1 MSLFYSTT
9 SFIKNLFVRAPTAL
23 KEITAKDIKY
33 YNLIKK
39 PDLEKIENYKL
50 IILDMDGVIRNGYK
64 KIGLSNIIIDKLNI
78 KNIPFLI
85 ITNECRKEPKT
96 IRNDLQTMG
105 FNINKNTHIVSASL
119 LVKNK
124 LTNLIEQKKHEN
136 EKKLINIGVI
146 SNLDNLNYLK
156 TRIKKKYSNCN
167 DNNIYF
173 YFIEENCV
181 PMNLDYIVVG
191 CLDND
196 KKIDKNL
203 FRILQWIDNN
213 PNAELIISCPD
224 IDDVENKEQI
234 THYLPINI
242 LKEIEKRVQNRHPSI
257 NFNIIN
263 NDLEKN
269 IINRFNE
276 YKIENKQI
284 IIGKPYIE
292 SMKDIFEY
300 FNIDIPDNINSPI
313 SNKNK
318 ILVVGDNLNTDIKLA
333 KKLKCDSALV
343 MSGVTQYSDLIK
355 LIESGEEGSYY
366 VNTINYIIPDISYL
380 MI

>member
-203 FRILQWIDNN
+203 FRSLQWIDNN